1 MHRKLAFAFFAIVA
15 TGAVLVSWGPTTF
28 GQSSDRPLKVGI
40 VSWPGY
46 AGGIVANGGFK
57 PNKDS
62 IFWTKHHQLVEFVLL
77 EDVNVRAKL
86 FARGGSD
93 DVDIV
98 WTTVDFWANELPA
111 FIESGVRAK
120 AVLQVDWSHGGDAI
134 VVDSTIRRIED
145 LKGKRVALAL
155 LTPSHW
161 LLENALKQ
169 SALSEDEIA
178 AFMKTVVAKDASP
191 DARADFVA
199 GKVDAAV
206 VWEPDVTEA
215 LNKRPGA
222 HILVSTRSPGLDRLI
237 ADCMVARE
245 NFITQNPNAIQAFV
259 SGWLDGTALAKADR
273 SQVVRLLMENEPLY
287 KDLGE
292 EKTRA
297 GLDTVR
303 WADLNDNA
311 EMFGLDGRPALFN
324 KIFAEASQLW
334 IKRGYVKTS
343 VAPTEAVD
351 LRFLNKV
358 YQAKR

>member
-1 MHRKLAFAFFAIVA
+1 MHKKLGFVLL
-15 TGAVLVSWGPTTF
+15 AVGTIALGLVSATF
-28 GQSSDRPLKVGI
+28 GQSSDRPLRVGI

-57 PNKDS
+57 PNEKS
-62 IFWTKHHQLVEFVLL
+62 IFWTKYHQRVEFILL

-86 FARGGSD
+86 FARGGSG
-93 DVDIV
+93 DVDII

-111 FIESGVRAK
+111 FVESGVPAK

-134 VVDSTIRRIED
+134 VADPSIRRIED

-161 LLENALKQ
+161 LLENALKK
-169 SALSEDEIA
+169 STLSPEEIA
-178 AFMKTVVAKDASP
+178 TFMKTVVAKDASP

-215 LNKRPGA
+215 LDKRSGS
-222 HILVSTRSPGLDRLI
+222 HILVSTRAEGFDRLI
-237 ADCMVARE
+237 ADCMVARAD
-245 NFITQNPNAIQAFV
+245 FIAKHPDAIQAFV
-259 SGWLDGTALAKADR
+259 SGWLDGAAVAGSNR

-292 EKTRA
+292 AKTRG
-297 GLDTVR
+297 GLDTVK
-303 WADLNDNA
+303 WANLHDNI

-324 KIFAEASQLW
+324 KIFIEASELW
-334 IKRGYVKTS
+334 IKRGYIKS
-343 VAPTEAVD
+343 PVAPSEAVD
-351 LRFLNKV
+351 LRFLDKL
-358 YQAKR
+358 YRAK